1 MPPKRA
7 KGKKLPP
14 RRRRAQRR
22 HYSQQQLPQG
32 CSGRRPQVQLAQA
45 RCRRRSC
52 KRSME
57 PPMMTSCGS
66 APSSTPAPGAEPPQP
81 LRLRLRRL
89 LRRLHLLLRVSP
101 TTTSSLTARAF
112 QTSTTA
118 TTATASSPRSTTT
131 ARRMA
136 TPPTGRNDHRQFCAR
151 DRESTNNFG
160 TFSGWYCVTCCPNG
174 DANHAFCN
182 PSTGRR
188 CYAMH
193 CAGVPRVH
201 GLRLGIKKNRP
212 VRSSPRRASGGGA
225 SGASGGRGG
234 RGGRGRGA
242 RRSL

>member
-1 MPPKRA
+1 
-7 KGKKLPP
+7 
-14 RRRRAQRR
+14 
-22 HYSQQQLPQG
+22 
-32 CSGRRPQVQLAQA
+32 
-45 RCRRRSC
+45 
-52 KRSME
+52 ME
-57 PPMMTSCGS
+57 PPMMTSSGS
-66 APSSTPAPGAEPPQP
+66 ELGVELLPPRRRGGRAAPAAAPSPAEAPAAAAPAAAGEPDDDEQPDDARIPDLEESDDSDCELAEE
-81 LRLRLRRL
+81 
-89 LRRLHLLLRVSP
+89 HDDGEE
-101 TTTSSLTARAF
+101 TGDTADWKE
-112 QTSTTA
+112 
-118 TTATASSPRSTTT
+118 
-131 ARRMA
+131 
-136 TPPTGRNDHRQFCAR
+136 NDHRQFCAR
-151 DRESTNNFG
+151 DRESTNDFG

-174 DANHAFCN
+174 DANNAFCN

>member
-1 MPPKRA
+1 MHEMA
-7 KGKKLPP
+7 KFDNYTNEHH
-14 RRRRAQRR
+14 Q
-22 HYSQQQLPQG
+22 
-32 CSGRRPQVQLAQA
+32 CSWCQKGI
-45 RCRRRSC
+45 
-52 KRSME
+52 
-57 PPMMTSCGS
+57 S
-66 APSSTPAPGAEPPQP
+66 A
-81 LRLRLRRL
+81 
-89 LRRLHLLLRVSP
+89 
-101 TTTSSLTARAF
+101 
-112 QTSTTA
+112 
-118 TTATASSPRSTTT
+118 
-131 ARRMA
+131 
-136 TPPTGRNDHRQFCAR
+136 
-151 DRESTNNFG
+151 
-160 TFSGWYCVTCCPNG
+160 GWYCVTCCPNG